1 MSRLFAQSAL
11 RAAFRDAARQ
21 PSFTTRSF
29 SSLPSLRPSTSTP
42 ATLFARR
49 RPAGL
54 LPGIFT
60 PGATGGGDAAAAA
73 TAVADVVPMA
83 AVTSNPALA
92 GVACQARCGPRNYMN
107 MNRPSRLIRQRRHG
121 FLSRIRTKSG
131 RKMLQRRKSKGR
143 KMLSA

>member
-1 MSRLFAQSAL
+1 MPHPWLS
-11 RAAFRDAARQ
+11 
-21 PSFTTRSF
+21 PSTRSF

-49 RPAGL
+49 PAGL

-60 PGATGGGDAAAAA
+60 PGAPGGGEAVASAA
-73 TAVADVVPMA
+73 AVADVVPMA

-92 GVACQARCGPRNYMN
+92 GIACQARCGPRNYMN